1 MAHQPIGPRLCQASQ
16 GWSDAEPSAQGEET
30 GQAHTRRDRHQDVPK
45 LGPGRGARHDVE
57 VDDLRIWVGICHDA
71 GSRGK
76 PREVLRYW
84 RAPGERDAKN
94 DHVLQGVDPV
104 QGRER
109 GCQKNQEAQLCQR
122 DTAQHDIAARAVRQS
137 KSPPGGAQ
145 RAIAYGASHILGSPV
160 AVGRLPRGTKGSA
173 GPRLVQGVL
182 AAQWPV
188 SFSIDQAILE
198 YGTIG
203 SSHWTKVQYVNDATI
218 VVYQPQAIT
227 WKEYRTLEVRMAVA
241 VTRKDT
247 NKPILGAE
255 AKGVELKNDPPV
267 IFYSS
272 QPTNLVV
279 FDGEPVLSPVQGTD
293 LSFVVNTNWD
303 VFFESSTSTYYLL
316 DGAFWVSAPHYT
328 GPWHPVTQLP
338 SAFNNLPNDKNFTR
352 HSAPLMC
359 H

>member
-1 MAHQPIGPRLCQASQ
+1 
-16 GWSDAEPSAQGEET
+16 
-30 GQAHTRRDRHQDVPK
+30 
-45 LGPGRGARHDVE
+45 
-57 VDDLRIWVGICHDA
+57 
-71 GSRGK
+71 
-76 PREVLRYW
+76 
-84 RAPGERDAKN
+84 
-94 DHVLQGVDPV
+94 
-104 QGRER
+104 
-109 GCQKNQEAQLCQR
+109 
-122 DTAQHDIAARAVRQS
+122 
-137 KSPPGGAQ
+137 
-145 RAIAYGASHILGSPV
+145 
-160 AVGRLPRGTKGSA
+160 
-173 GPRLVQGVL
+173 VL